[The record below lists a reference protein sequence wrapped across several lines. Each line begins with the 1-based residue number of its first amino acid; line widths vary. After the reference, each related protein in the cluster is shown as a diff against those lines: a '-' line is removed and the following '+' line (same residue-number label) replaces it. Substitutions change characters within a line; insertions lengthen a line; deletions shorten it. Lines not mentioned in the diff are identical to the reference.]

1 MELQKT
7 EKGISKD
14 KDNLKEKSLTEKIID
29 LFSWYQVE
37 ESYNMIKMLGNEI
50 KFYENE
56 KKLILNN
63 CIFSF
68 QREKTYKEMA
78 KMDKKIF
85 ELYEKI
91 GEEVRLVEQVKNS
104 IDKENN
110 FDNEAVEKNND
121 FFSYYDLLSFLKRGI
136 MFKKISLN
144 EFEKEIFY
152 IYDNEGNYIIE
163 DKTKIGSQFPVY
175 LSEFAS
181 DNNKFKK
188 NIKIMEKQ

>member
-1 MELQKT
+1 MQKT
-7 EKGISKD
+7 EKEISKD

-37 ESYNMIKMLGNEI
+37 ESYNMIEMLVNEI

-68 QREKTYKEMA
+68 QREKAYKEMT
-78 KMDKKIF
+78 KIDKKIF

-91 GEEVRLVEQVKNS
+91 GEEVRLIEQVKNS
-104 IDKENN
+104 IDKENT
-110 FDNEAVEKNND
+110 FDNEDTEKTND

-136 MFKKISLN
+136 IFKKVSLN

-163 DKTKIGSQFPVY
+163 DKTKIGNQFPVY